1 MTSKIKI
8 AGLALGLT
16 LALGAAG
23 FAHAQGHGGHG
34 GHGGHAGHGAMPAP
48 AHSGEVVAAAIIH
61 KVDAKAGTINV
72 THDPIKEIG
81 WPKMTMD
88 LAVTRR
94 VDLSQVKPGA
104 KVKIKLK
111 LGRDKQYRVIEIM
124 PN

>member
-1 MTSKIKI
+1 MKMHNSV
-8 AGLALGLT
+8 ANVALSLALAVGV
-16 LALGAAG
+16 AG
-23 FAHAQGHGGHG
+23 VAHAQGHGN
-34 GHGGHAGHGAMPAP
+34 HGGHAGHGAMPAP
-48 AHSGEVVAAAIIH
+48 AQNGEVVANAVIH

-72 THDPIKEIG
+72 THDPIKAIG

-88 LAVTRR
+88 LPVTRR

-124 PN
+124 PH

>member
-1 MTSKIKI
+1 MTRKIKI
-8 AGLALGLT
+8 AGLAVGLT

-48 AHSGEVVAAAIIH
+48 ADTSEVVAAAIIH